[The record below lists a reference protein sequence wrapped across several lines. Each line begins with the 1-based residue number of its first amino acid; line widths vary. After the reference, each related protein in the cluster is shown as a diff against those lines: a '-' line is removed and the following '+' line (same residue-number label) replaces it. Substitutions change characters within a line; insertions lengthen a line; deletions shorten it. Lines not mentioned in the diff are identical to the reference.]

1 MHSQVSSMHGNLR
14 SRMWSM
20 NVISFCRSQM
30 SFQLQRRAWVCFIH
44 IHYIDVKKYLF
55 LFFSHTFQFQFKTGS
70 TQCAFHSE
78 CCVELCKNCIRNSIE
93 FDLVITIIFLVFNLI
108 NKMGQYAVSEHCT
121 ALHRHTHKHTHT
133 FFLSFKCGSC
143 VSTCSTFRY
152 VRFIE
157 QNVSCLYGRAV
168 CLFRRCR
175 FIHSFIR
182 FEHVH
187 NNNINRSQL
196 QQ

>member
-1 MHSQVSSMHGNLR
+1 MIDECDKFLSFSNVLSIAATRLGLFHSHTLYRCEKVSVS
-14 SRMWSM
+14 
-20 NVISFCRSQM
+20 
-30 SFQLQRRAWVCFIH
+30 
-44 IHYIDVKKYLF
+44 
-55 LFFSHTFQFQFKTGS
+55 FFSHTFQFQFKTGS